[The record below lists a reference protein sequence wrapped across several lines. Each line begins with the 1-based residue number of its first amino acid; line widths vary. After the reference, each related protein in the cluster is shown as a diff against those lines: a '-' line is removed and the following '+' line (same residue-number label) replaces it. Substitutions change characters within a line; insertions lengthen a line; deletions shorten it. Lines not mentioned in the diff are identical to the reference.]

1 MPMPTNQ
8 NAYFC
13 SFWQM
18 EMQLMLHL
26 SPSIYLA
33 EFSTD
38 GRLLHT
44 NASMNEWLGA
54 SPLKSLLNPTFE
66 QLLDMTAP
74 PSNPVY
80 NGFFTIGDAQG
91 AFISLQV
98 LVFRKEE
105 RLLIVGGIDAKQ
117 MVDHNTRLSHLNG
130 EISNLQRQLIR
141 EKVTLE
147 ATYQQLNQVNA
158 SLKESN
164 ATKDKFLS
172 IMAHD
177 LRSPFTALMGLSEV
191 LMENSDQYSR
201 EEMNTF
207 IRLIN
212 EAAVKTYGLLD
223 DLLVWSRSQMGK
235 MPFNPGSMKLDQLC
249 HEVIEVLNQ
258 TAATKRITFD
268 VKVAEDTVVFADEA
282 MIKTVLRNLVSNAI
296 KFSWSDSVITIFSEQ
311 GPSDAML
318 TVGVADKGV
327 GMTEEAMTKLWKLSE
342 QASTKGTNNEE
353 GTGLGLL
360 ICKEFVEKQ
369 GGRIWVDSIQGEGST
384 FCFTVPLP

>member
-1 MPMPTNQ
+1 MLMPTNQ
-8 NAYFC
+8 NTYFC

-38 GRLLHT
+38 GRLLHA
-44 NASMNEWLGA
+44 NVSMNEWLGA
-54 SPLKSLLNPTFE
+54 SPFKSLLNPTFE

-74 PSNPVY
+74 PSDPVY
-80 NGFFTIGDAQG
+80 KGFLTIGDVQEP
-91 AFISLQV
+91 FISLQV

-105 RLLIVGGIDAKQ
+105 RLLIVGEIDAKQ
-117 MVDHNTRLSHLNG
+117 LVDHNTRLSHLNG

-212 EAAVKTYGLLD
+212 EAAVKTYRQLD

-235 MPFNPGSMKLDQLC
+235 MPFNPGSMKLNQPC

>member
-1 MPMPTNQ
+1 MSTNQ
-8 NAYFC
+8 NTDFC

-18 EMQLMLHL
+18 EMQLMLHI

-44 NASMNEWLGA
+44 NASMYEWLGA

-74 PSNPVY
+74 LSNPVY
-80 NGFFTIGDAQG
+80 NGFLTIGDAQG
-91 AFISLQV
+91 TFISLQA
-98 LVFRKEE
+98 LVFRKDE
-105 RLLIVGGIDAKQ
+105 RLLIVGGMDAKQ
-117 MVDHNTRLSHLNG
+117 LADHNTRLSHLNA

-177 LRSPFTALMGLSEV
+177 LRSPLTALMGLSEV

-212 EAAVKTYGLLD
+212 EAAVKTYRLLD

-268 VKVAEDTVVFADEA
+268 VKVAEDTLVFADEA

-296 KFSWSDSVITIFSEQ
+296 KFSWSDSVVTIFSEQ

-318 TVGVADKGV
+318 TVGLADKGV
-327 GMTEEAMTKLWKLSE
+327 GMTEEAMTKLWSLSE
-342 QASTKGTNNEE
+342 LLSTKGTNNEE

-369 GGRIWVDSIQGEGST
+369 GGRIWVDSRQGEGST
-384 FCFTVPLP
+384 FCFTVPMA

>member
-1 MPMPTNQ
+1 
-8 NAYFC
+8 
-13 SFWQM
+13 
-18 EMQLMLHL
+18 
-26 SPSIYLA
+26 
-33 EFSTD
+33 
-38 GRLLHT
+38 
-44 NASMNEWLGA
+44 
-54 SPLKSLLNPTFE
+54 
-66 QLLDMTAP
+66 
-74 PSNPVY
+74 
-80 NGFFTIGDAQG
+80 
-91 AFISLQV
+91 
-98 LVFRKEE
+98 
-105 RLLIVGGIDAKQ
+105 LIVGGIDAKQ

>member
-212 EAAVKTYGLLD
+212 EAAVKTYRQLD